1 MRDSSVRGQF
11 GSEAQGGEHLVTV
24 VVLNDLPD
32 GSEGHGVVVHLIRA
46 HVMQRGGLGRVAC
59 DPNGENTRQHPR
71 SCRRWVMSHDAMKGG
86 EEWADGGR
94 EAS

>member
-59 DPNGENTRQHPR
+59 DPRTHVSIRVPAVAG
-71 SCRRWVMSHDAMKGG
+71 
-86 EEWADGGR
+86 
-94 EAS
+94 